1 MVDGMIEFVIPV
13 KTVNEANGSHGHWR
27 VKASRRKHQR
37 KVAACC
43 VHAKVTIDGPP
54 YGYPHL
60 PVVVIMSRMSA
71 GTLDDDN
78 LRVSLK
84 AIRDGIADAFGLP
97 DNDPRIEWRYG
108 QEKCKRGAYGVRVR
122 IEAMPAGFSAK
133 RCAEALDSSSEND

>member
-1 MVDGMIEFVIPV
+1 MIEFVIPV
-13 KTVNEANGSHGHWR
+13 KTINEANGSHGHWR
-27 VKASRRKHQR
+27 VKAKRRKQQR
-37 KVAACC
+37 TAAFNA
-43 VHAKVTIDGPP
+43 VMFELIAGTSPHFPFVVT
-54 YGYPHL
+54 
-60 PVVVIMSRMSA
+60 MSRISA

-122 IEAMPAGFSAK
+122 IEALRAVGVP
-133 RCAEALDSSSEND
+133 DENRVG